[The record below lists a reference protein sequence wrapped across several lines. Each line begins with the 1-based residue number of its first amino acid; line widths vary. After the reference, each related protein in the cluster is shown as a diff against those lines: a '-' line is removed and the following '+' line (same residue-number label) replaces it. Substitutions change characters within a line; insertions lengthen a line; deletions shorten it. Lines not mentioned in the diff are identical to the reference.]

1 MNGLKKFLQLFSS
14 KCAGTGA
21 DRIQDDRVAKGICLL
36 SGKDAGLY
44 FGNVRIQLGSGNFAD
59 KLSQVPPILA
69 KLQHFR
75 RLQAVDWQHPAWL
88 PD

>member
-44 FGNVRIQLGSGNFAD
+44 FGNVRYSGIQKGSMTERSDFFD
-59 KLSQVPPILA
+59 FLFILSHYGTSAGCKQ
-69 KLQHFR
+69 
-75 RLQAVDWQHPAWL
+75 
-88 PD
+88 